1 MLQPLSLPNAYA
13 LSQLL
18 PGDPFAVHAYLFVA
32 GAGNALIDPLP
43 LDGAAHGQIAEL
55 GGIARVVVMTPSRR
69 RTGDEIAARYG
80 AEVIAAPAHREALFA
95 GARAIRLEH
104 QRRPNEF
111 AVSVADDGIVVAGD
125 SLFGSPAGALS
136 MPPDSEY
143 PDARKAALGLRA
155 ILRENPDTLFLSF
168 GQPIFTGA
176 YAALYRLL
184 YARAGAEVH
193 RINVDELDVRDE
205 RAERVEQPRI
215 YHIRDAEVGFAIGAR
230 RLGYRV
236 STVGPGQ
243 RFCPLHAH
251 AREEELFFVLEGE
264 PSVRTL
270 AGTIR
275 CRKGDFVALPV
286 GESGTHQL
294 INESDAPA
302 TVILLARN
310 EDVEAC
316 YYPDSDKLLM
326 DTDVPLKDDRR
337 SLMVA
342 ASPELDYFH
351 GEDPPPPL

>member
-1 MLQPLSLPNAYA
+1 MLQPLRIPNAYA
-13 LSQLL
+13 LTQRLD
-18 PGDPFAVHAYLFVA
+18 GEPFVACAYLFVA
-32 GAGNALIDPLP
+32 GTGNALIDPLP
-43 LDGAAHGQIAEL
+43 LDDATRGEIAEL
-55 GGIARVVVMTPSRR
+55 GGIARVVVMTPSRSAAA
-69 RTGDEIAARYG
+69 GEIAAHYG
-80 AEVIAAPAHREALFA
+80 AGVVAEPEHREALFA
-95 GARAIRLEH
+95 GARAIRLAH
-104 QRRPNEF
+104 QRRAHEF
-111 AVSVADDGIVVAGD
+111 AVNVAESRIVVAGD

-136 MPPDSEY
+136 MPPKNEY
-143 PDARKAALGLRA
+143 ADAGKAALGLRA
-155 ILRENPDTLFLSF
+155 ILRENPDTLLLSL

-176 YAALYRLL
+176 YTALYRLL
-184 YARAGAEVH
+184 YERAGAEIH

-205 RAERVEQPRI
+205 RDERAEQPGV
-215 YHIRDAEVGFAIGAR
+215 YHVRDAEVGFAIGAR

-236 STVGPGQ
+236 STLGPGQ

-294 INESDAPA
+294 INDSDAPA

-316 YYPDSDKLLM
+316 YYPDSDKLLV
-326 DTDVPLKDDRR
+326 DTDVPLKDDLR

-342 ASPELDYFH
+342 ASPQLDYFH
-351 GEDPPPPL
+351 GEDLPPL

>member
-1 MLQPLSLPNAYA
+1 VLQPLRIPNAYA
-13 LSQLL
+13 LSQPLS
-18 PGDPFAVHAYLFVA
+18 GDPFTVHAYLFVA
-32 GAGNALIDPLP
+32 DAGNALIDPLP
-43 LDGAAHGQIAEL
+43 LDDAAHGQISEL

-69 RTGDEIAARYG
+69 SAGDEIASRYG
-80 AEVIAAPAHREALFA
+80 ADVIAAPAHREALFA
-95 GARAIRLEH
+95 GACAIRIAH

-111 AVSVADDGIVVAGD
+111 AVSVADHRIVVAGD
-125 SLFGSPAGALS
+125 AFFGSPAGALS
-136 MPPDSEY
+136 MPPDGEY
-143 PDARKAALGLRA
+143 ADGRKAALALRA
-155 ILRENPDTLFLSF
+155 ILRENPDTLLLSF

-193 RINVDELDVRDE
+193 RMNVDELDVRDE
-205 RAERVEQPRI
+205 RAERVEQPGV
-215 YHIRDAEVGFAIGAR
+215 YHIRDSEVGFAIGAR
-230 RLGYRV
+230 KLGYRV
-236 STVGPGQ
+236 STIGPGQ

-270 AGTIR
+270 AGTVR

-310 EDVEAC
+310 EDVDAC
-316 YYPDSDKLLM
+316 YYPDSDKLLV
-326 DTDVPLKDDRR
+326 DTDMPLKDDLR

-342 ASPELDYFH
+342 ASPQLDYFH